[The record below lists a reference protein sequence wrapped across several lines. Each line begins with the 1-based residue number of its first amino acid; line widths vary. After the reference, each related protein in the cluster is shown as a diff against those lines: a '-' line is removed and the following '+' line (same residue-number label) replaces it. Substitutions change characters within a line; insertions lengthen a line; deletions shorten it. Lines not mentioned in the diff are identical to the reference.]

1 MDLRTGAMIGN
12 QLYHTP
18 GSKGGYCSTSS
29 SSSFLGCGI
38 ARFLS
43 LRPASRSVRVAS
55 RSHVRVA
62 SRSQGT
68 NFETKIF
75 NFRCFLALS
84 TETSF
89 TTTHYYPK
97 YDFWA
102 LQFFC
107 GRIPLNWYNLG
118 ARKCSFVVRP
128 HSHGLALLNY

>member
-1 MDLRTGAMIGN
+1 M
-12 QLYHTP
+12 
-18 GSKGGYCSTSS
+18 
-29 SSSFLGCGI
+29 I

-75 NFRCFLALS
+75 NLGVFLAVL

-89 TTTHYYPK
+89 TTPKYYPK
-97 YDFWA
+97 YEVW
-102 LQFFC
+102 
-107 GRIPLNWYNLG
+107 
-118 ARKCSFVVRP
+118 VVEIF
-128 HSHGLALLNY
+128 LW